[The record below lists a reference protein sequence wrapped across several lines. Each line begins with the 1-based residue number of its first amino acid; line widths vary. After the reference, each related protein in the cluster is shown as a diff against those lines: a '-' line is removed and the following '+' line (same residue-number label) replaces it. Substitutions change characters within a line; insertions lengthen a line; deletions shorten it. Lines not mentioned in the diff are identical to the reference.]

1 MRLCLEGGLATTEVP
16 LSWSPCVED
25 GGDQLQPPA
34 MLSHTDRVYRYKVT
48 PQVPCLQ
55 FTSSHRLHRCWWH
68 LFSLRWRGHGR
79 VSSSTRGC
87 VSRRCKL
94 RSCRGRNVV
103 RVTQCTS
110 QQSLQSGS
118 DEEGGGRFLEKWY
131 LINVQNVSHLE
142 VRVRQKNK
150 RYSD

>member
-1 MRLCLEGGLATTEVP
+1 MRGLTDGCTGVVCCHVEDEEDEMRLCLEGGLATTEVP

-34 MLSHTDRVYRYKVT
+34 MLSHTDRVYSTDKVT

-55 FTSSHRLHRCWWH
+55 FTSSYRLHRCWWH
-68 LFSLRWRGHGR
+68 LFSPRWRGHGR

-87 VSRRCKL
+87 VPRRCKL

-103 RVTQCTS
+103 RVTHCTM
-110 QQSLQSGS
+110 
-118 DEEGGGRFLEKWY
+118 Y
-131 LINVQNVSHLE
+131 
-142 VRVRQKNK
+142 
-150 RYSD
+150 